1 MSDPLYKR
9 ELLRLA
15 ANATGSGRLPEPCG
29 TGTAHN
35 PACGDKVVVDVLVED
50 GRIQALAHH
59 TMACALTQASA
70 AILGAEAV
78 GMNRDEVEALHEV
91 VGAMLEGGPPPEA
104 PFDVFSVFDGVA
116 EHRSRHKCVLL
127 PIEAILAALAAS
139 ERNEAAG

>member
-35 PACGDKVVVDVLVED
+35 PACGDKVVVDVLIED

-59 TMACALTQASA
+59 TMACVLTQASA

-78 GMNRDEVEALHEV
+78 GMNRDEVEALHHG
-91 VGAMLEGGPPPEA
+91 VGAMLEGGPPPDA

-116 EHRSRHKCVLL
+116 EHRNRHKCVLL
-127 PIEAILAALAAS
+127 PIEAVLAALAAS
-139 ERNEAAG
+139 ESDKAAG